1 MDLKNLFQ
9 KYHKTIVYFSL
20 CHYIYRMISTLD
32 LYVMRF
38 NEYGKNFPK
47 SQNMSPDAYIQLALQ
62 LTYYK
67 YVCHTVFILNHY
79 LLTILRFVL
88 HCSSCASNLESMLS
102 LCPHTR
108 ALLSDVSGLE
118 G

>member
-1 MDLKNLFQ
+1 
-9 KYHKTIVYFSL
+9 
-20 CHYIYRMISTLD
+20 MISTLD

-67 YVCHTVFILNHY
+67 YVCHTVFILNY
-79 LLTILRFVL
+79 YQQTCLRIVL
-88 HCSSCASNLESMLS
+88 NCSCCASNLESMLS

-108 ALLSDVSGLE
+108 APPFDVSGWGEWTTLE
-118 G
+118 HVRWRR